1 MKTLILSVIFSLL
14 SGIVALAQNL
24 TSPEQDKEA
33 VKAACYDYINAFYQ
47 ADTTLAYRSV
57 HPQVQKRGFWFN
69 DKKNEYAKM
78 GEMPFNRLIALAKV
92 WNKDGKE
99 ANAQS
104 PKKVEVFEVSDK
116 TAVAKVIAVWGID
129 YMHLAKIDNKWY
141 IMNVLW
147 QSPPKFS
154 NRYDN

>member
-1 MKTLILSVIFSLL
+1 MKNIFLSAIFSLL
-14 SGIVALAQNL
+14 SGHFALAQNL
-24 TSPEQDKEA
+24 NSSEQDKKA
-33 VKAACYDYINAFYQ
+33 VEAACYDYIHAFYQ

-57 HPQVQKRGFWFN
+57 HSQVQKRGFWFN

-99 ANAQS
+99 ANAQT

-116 TAVAKVIAVWGID
+116 TAVAKVTAVWGID